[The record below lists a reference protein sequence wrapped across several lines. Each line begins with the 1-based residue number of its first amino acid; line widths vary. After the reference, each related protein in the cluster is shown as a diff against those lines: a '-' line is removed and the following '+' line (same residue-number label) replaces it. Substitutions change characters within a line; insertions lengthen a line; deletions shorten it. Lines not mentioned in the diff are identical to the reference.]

1 MHSKKWEET
10 LATSTSHFLRP
21 PVVYK
26 INQII
31 NLKHNLINMEE
42 RKLNEKE
49 SLELIAQMI
58 QNSKKNLQVGRGN
71 QFILWGW
78 LGAITSLAVMGMLM
92 WTKNPAWNWLW
103 FAIPV
108 IGWPTMMWQMKKE
121 KKPVVTFTDKVLKAV
136 WMSIGSIGMLG
147 TFLMAIYA
155 KNMMLMLPGVSILIA
170 IGVFITG
177 AILDDRA
184 LKTRT
189 FGALLLIMM
198 ASCHIVFMQDDF
210 YWYYITFSLG
220 FIVMLVMPGYHL
232 NKEAKKHVQR
242 T

>member
-1 MHSKKWEET
+1 
-10 LATSTSHFLRP
+10 
-21 PVVYK
+21 
-26 INQII
+26 
-31 NLKHNLINMEE
+31 MEE

-78 LGAITSLAVMGMLM
+78 LGAITSLVVMGMLM
-92 WTKNPAWNWLW
+92 LTNNPMWNWLW

-108 IGWPTMMWQMKKE
+108 IGWPVMMWQMKKE
-121 KKPVVTFTDKVLKAV
+121 TKPVVTFTDKMLKSV
-136 WMSIGSIGMLG
+136 WISIGGIGMTGLLLLA
-147 TFLMAIYA
+147 FYA
-155 KNMMLMLPGVSILIA
+155 KNMMLMLPGACILMA

-177 AILDDRA
+177 AIFDDRS
-184 LKTRT
+184 LQIRT
-189 FGALLLIMM
+189 FSALLLIMM
-198 ASCHIVFMQDDF
+198 ASCHIVFMKDDF

-242 T
+242 A

>member
-1 MHSKKWEET
+1 
-10 LATSTSHFLRP
+10 
-21 PVVYK
+21 
-26 INQII
+26 
-31 NLKHNLINMEE
+31 MEE

-78 LGAITSLAVMGMLM
+78 LGAITSLAVMVMLM

-121 KKPVVTFTDKVLKAV
+121 EKPVVTFTDKVLKAV

-210 YWYYITFSLG
+210 YWYYTTFSLG

-232 NKEAKKHVQR
+232 NKEAKKHVQG

>member
-78 LGAITSLAVMGMLM
+78 LGAITSLVVMGMLM

-155 KNMMLMLPGVSILIA
+155 KNMMLMLPGASILIA

>member
-1 MHSKKWEET
+1 MHSKKWKET
-10 LATSTSHFLRP
+10 LATSTFHFLKLSI
-21 PVVYK
+21 VYK
-26 INQII
+26 INLFI
-31 NLKHNLINMEE
+31 NFKHNLINMEE

-78 LGAITSLAVMGMLM
+78 LGAITSLAVMVMLM

-108 IGWPTMMWQMKKE
+108 IGWPVMMWQLRKE
-121 KKPVVTFTDKVLKAV
+121 EKPVVTFTDKVLKAV

-155 KNMMLMLPGVSILIA
+155 RNMMLMLPGVSILIA

-232 NKEAKKHVQR
+232 NKEAKKHVQGA
-242 T
+242 

>member
-1 MHSKKWEET
+1 
-10 LATSTSHFLRP
+10 
-21 PVVYK
+21 
-26 INQII
+26 
-31 NLKHNLINMEE
+31 MEE

-78 LGAITSLAVMGMLM
+78 LGAITSLVVMGMLM

-108 IGWPTMMWQMKKE
+108 IGWPVMMWQMKKE

-136 WMSIGSIGMLG
+136 WISIGSIGMLG

-232 NKEAKKHVQR
+232 NKEAKKHVQGA
-242 T
+242 

>member
-1 MHSKKWEET
+1 
-10 LATSTSHFLRP
+10 
-21 PVVYK
+21 
-26 INQII
+26 
-31 NLKHNLINMEE
+31 MEE

-78 LGAITSLAVMGMLM
+78 LGAITSLVVMGMLM
-92 WTKNPAWNWLW
+92 WTKNPMWNWLW

-108 IGWPTMMWQMKKE
+108 IGWPVMLWQMKKE
-121 KKPVVTFTDKVLKAV
+121 EKPVVTFTDKVLKAV

-177 AILDDRA
+177 AILDDRV

>member
-1 MHSKKWEET
+1 
-10 LATSTSHFLRP
+10 
-21 PVVYK
+21 
-26 INQII
+26 
-31 NLKHNLINMEE
+31 MEE

-78 LGAITSLAVMGMLM
+78 RGAITSLAVMVMLM

-108 IGWPTMMWQMKKE
+108 IGWPVMMWQMKKE

-232 NKEAKKHVQR
+232 NKEAKKHVQGA
-242 T
+242 

>member
-1 MHSKKWEET
+1 
-10 LATSTSHFLRP
+10 
-21 PVVYK
+21 
-26 INQII
+26 
-31 NLKHNLINMEE
+31 MEE

-78 LGAITSLAVMGMLM
+78 LGAITSLAVMAMLM

-108 IGWPTMMWQMKKE
+108 IGWPLMMWHMKKE
-121 KKPVVTFTDKVLKAV
+121 EKPVVTFTDKVLKAV

-198 ASCHIVFMQDDF
+198 VSCHIVFMQDDF

>member
-1 MHSKKWEET
+1 
-10 LATSTSHFLRP
+10 
-21 PVVYK
+21 
-26 INQII
+26 
-31 NLKHNLINMEE
+31 MEE

-78 LGAITSLAVMGMLM
+78 LGAITSLIVMGMLM
-92 WTKNPAWNWLW
+92 LTNNPMWNWLW
-103 FAIPV
+103 FAIPI
-108 IGWPTMMWQMKKE
+108 IGWPVMMWQMKKE
-121 KKPVVTFTDKVLKAV
+121 TKPVVTFTDKVLKSV
-136 WMSIGSIGMLG
+136 WISIGGIGMTGLLLLA
-147 TFLMAIYA
+147 FYA
-155 KNMMLMLPGVSILIA
+155 KNMMLMLPGACILMA

-177 AILDDRA
+177 AIFDDRS
-184 LKTRT
+184 LQIRT
-189 FGALLLIMM
+189 FSALLLIMM
-198 ASCHIVFMQDDF
+198 ASCHIVFMKDDF

-242 T
+242 A

>member
-1 MHSKKWEET
+1 
-10 LATSTSHFLRP
+10 
-21 PVVYK
+21 
-26 INQII
+26 
-31 NLKHNLINMEE
+31 MEE

-78 LGAITSLAVMGMLM
+78 LGAITSLAVMAMLM

-108 IGWPTMMWQMKKE
+108 IGWPLMMWQMKKE
-121 KKPVVTFTDKVLKAV
+121 EKPVVTFTDKVLKAV

-177 AILDDRA
+177 AILDDRV

-198 ASCHIVFMQDDF
+198 ASCHIVFMQDGF

-232 NKEAKKHVQR
+232 NKEAKKHVQGA
-242 T
+242 

>member
-1 MHSKKWEET
+1 MKWDLESLFKTVDDFKVALQEVFT
-10 LATSTSHFLRP
+10 YVDKAKA
-21 PVVYK
+21 Y
-26 INQII
+26 
-31 NLKHNLINMEE
+31 EG
-42 RKLNEKE
+42 KLNEKE

-78 LGAITSLAVMGMLM
+78 LGAITSLAVMAMLM
-92 WTKNPAWNWLW
+92 WTKNPMWNWLW

-108 IGWPTMMWQMKKE
+108 IGWPVMMWQLKKE
-121 KKPVVTFTDKVLKAV
+121 EKPVVTFTDKVLKSV

-232 NKEAKKHVQR
+232 NKEAKKHVQG

>member
-1 MHSKKWEET
+1 
-10 LATSTSHFLRP
+10 
-21 PVVYK
+21 
-26 INQII
+26 
-31 NLKHNLINMEE
+31 MEE
-42 RKLNEKE
+42 RKLNEKD

-78 LGAITSLAVMGMLM
+78 LGAITSLAVMVMLM

-121 KKPVVTFTDKVLKAV
+121 EKPVVTFTDKVLKAV

>member
-1 MHSKKWEET
+1 
-10 LATSTSHFLRP
+10 
-21 PVVYK
+21 
-26 INQII
+26 
-31 NLKHNLINMEE
+31 MEE

-78 LGAITSLAVMGMLM
+78 LGAITSLVVMGMLM
-92 WTKNPAWNWLW
+92 WTKNPMWNWLW

-108 IGWPTMMWQMKKE
+108 IGWPVMMWQLKKE
-121 KKPVVTFTDKVLKAV
+121 EKPVVTFTDKVLKAV

-177 AILDDRA
+177 AILDDRV

-198 ASCHIVFMQDDF
+198 ASCHIVFMQDGF

-232 NKEAKKHVQR
+232 NKEAKKHVQGA
-242 T
+242 

>member
-1 MHSKKWEET
+1 
-10 LATSTSHFLRP
+10 
-21 PVVYK
+21 
-26 INQII
+26 
-31 NLKHNLINMEE
+31 MEE

-78 LGAITSLAVMGMLM
+78 LGAITSLAVMAMLM
-92 WTKNPAWNWLW
+92 WTKNPMWNWLW

-108 IGWPTMMWQMKKE
+108 IGWPVMMWQLKKG
-121 KKPVVTFTDKVLKAV
+121 KKTVVTFTDKVLKSV

-147 TFLMAIYA
+147 IFLMSIYA
-155 KNMMLMLPGVSILIA
+155 KNMMLMLPGACILMA

-177 AILDDRA
+177 TVLNDQ
-184 LKTRT
+184 KTKT
-189 FGALLLIMM
+189 AAFSTLFVVMM
-198 ASCHIVFMQDDF
+198 ASCHIVFMNDDF

-220 FIVMLVMPGYHL
+220 FIGMLVTPGYHL
-232 NKEAKKHVQR
+232 NKEAKKHAQR

>member
-1 MHSKKWEET
+1 MD
-10 LATSTSHFLRP
+10 
-21 PVVYK
+21 
-26 INQII
+26 
-31 NLKHNLINMEE
+31 
-42 RKLNEKE
+42 EKE

-58 QNSKKNLQVGRGN
+58 QTSKKNLHVGRGN
-71 QFILWGW
+71 LFILWGW

-121 KKPVVTFTDKVLKAV
+121 EKPVVTFTDKVLKAV

-210 YWYYITFSLG
+210 NWYYIACSLG
-220 FIVMLVMPGYHL
+220 CIVMLVMPGYHL

>member
-1 MHSKKWEET
+1 
-10 LATSTSHFLRP
+10 
-21 PVVYK
+21 
-26 INQII
+26 
-31 NLKHNLINMEE
+31 MEE

-71 QFILWGW
+71 LFILWGW
-78 LGAITSLAVMGMLM
+78 LGAITSLAVMAMHM
-92 WTKNPAWNWLW
+92 RTKNPMWNWLW

-108 IGWPTMMWQMKKE
+108 IGWPVMMWQLKKE
-121 KKPVVTFTDKVLKAV
+121 EKPVVTFTAKVLKSV

-155 KNMMLMLPGVSILIA
+155 KNMMLMLPGVSYLIA

-220 FIVMLVMPGYHL
+220 LIVMLVKPGYHL

>member
-1 MHSKKWEET
+1 
-10 LATSTSHFLRP
+10 
-21 PVVYK
+21 
-26 INQII
+26 
-31 NLKHNLINMEE
+31 MEE

-78 LGAITSLAVMGMLM
+78 LGAITSLVVMGMLM

-108 IGWPTMMWQMKKE
+108 IGWPTMMWQLKKE
-121 KKPVVTFTDKVLKAV
+121 EKPVVTFTDKVLKSV

>member
-1 MHSKKWEET
+1 
-10 LATSTSHFLRP
+10 
-21 PVVYK
+21 
-26 INQII
+26 
-31 NLKHNLINMEE
+31 MEE

-92 WTKNPAWNWLW
+92 CTNNPMWNWLW

-108 IGWPTMMWQMKKE
+108 IGWPVMMWQLRKE
-121 KKPVVTFTDKVLKAV
+121 EKPVVTFTDKVLKAV

-189 FGALLLIMM
+189 FGALFLIMM

-232 NKEAKKHVQR
+232 NKEAKKHVQG